1 MIVQISR
8 LIRWQPALARRGAPG
23 WRQSPP
29 TAQTNFGLQSREA
42 RDLHPWLEF
51 TPATYVQNQ
60 NSNFQTD
67 KVRSSLALIN

>member
-1 MIVQISR
+1 MIVQNFR

-23 WRQSPP
+23 CRQSPP
-29 TAQTNFGLQSREA
+29 IAQTNFGLQQY
-42 RDLHPWLEF
+42 LHPWLEF